1 MTEFVKLKTDSY
13 KGVTKGRYYEVC
25 EEYLDPTDNVWC
37 YMIRL
42 DNMINCGVYPQ
53 EDFEKPITHVRCI
66 NNEGC
71 WGALTVDKE
80 YEIISINYVGGE
92 LITVKKDNGQT
103 GQYSSKRFEFIERGD
118 NVNYTHVICRDNDG
132 QWNSLTYGKKYEIV
146 EMNNSMVRIID
157 DINECAWYAVV
168 RFQFVTEDTPE
179 ILFKPQEPQ
188 IYKLGAIAEP
198 LEPLPE
204 TKYHITYSL
213 QYAEGAELED
223 INKANIIQIE
233 GEIVSKGR
241 VWVIE
246 TKKGT
251 VIIPF
256 KAIIHMHPQY

>member
-1 MTEFVKLKTDSY
+1 MWVKLREDLHPMDLFGVHSVGSISMDKIYKVVDSNEQCY
-13 KGVTKGRYYEVC
+13 SILDDNGRYIKLHKSYFVEN
-25 EEYLDPTDNVWC
+25 PS
-37 YMIRL
+37 
-42 DNMINCGVYPQ
+42 
-53 EDFEKPITHVRCI
+53 
-66 NNEGC
+66 
-71 WGALTVDKE
+71 VDLCN
-80 YEIISINYVGGE
+80 IGS
-92 LITVKKDNGQT
+92 
-103 GQYSSKRFEFIERGD
+103 GD
-118 NVNYTHVICRDNDG
+118 NVQYTHAICKDNETVEHK
-132 QWNSLTYGKKYEIV
+132 LTYGGMYEIV
-146 EMNNSMVRIID
+146 ESNNSMIKIVD
-157 DINECAWYAVV
+157 DNDEYSWYAIV
-168 RFQFVTEDTPE
+168 RFELVT
-179 ILFKPQEPQ
+179 PQPQ